1 MTEKDL
7 LEALYQGMKDL
18 KSDMQDMKDDIQGI
32 KTEMQDMK
40 DDIQGIKTEMQD
52 MKDDIQGI
60 KTEMQDMHQ
69 KVTSIELN
77 LENETN
83 RNIQLLAENHIDL
96 VNKLNQAIHVQDK
109 SLLYE
114 VQVSGLK
121 MKIENLE
128 REVAA
133 LKEKIA

>member
-18 KSDMQDMKDDIQGI
+18 KSD
-32 KTEMQDMK
+32 MQDMK

>member
-18 KSDMQDMKDDIQGI
+18 KSD
-32 KTEMQDMK
+32 
-40 DDIQGIKTEMQD
+40 MQD

>member
-1 MTEKDL
+1 VTEKDL

-18 KSDMQDMKDDIQGI
+18 KSD
-32 KTEMQDMK
+32 MQDMK